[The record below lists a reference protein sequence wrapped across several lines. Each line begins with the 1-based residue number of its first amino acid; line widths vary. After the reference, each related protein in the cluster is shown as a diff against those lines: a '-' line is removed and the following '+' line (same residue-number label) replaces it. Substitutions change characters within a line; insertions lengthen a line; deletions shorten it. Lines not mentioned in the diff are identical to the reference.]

1 MEKRYG
7 ECLICNFSP
16 KMKMTVYMKEG
27 SQIVVWLI
35 RKNPMKRK
43 ATEEILSK
51 ERNNKVC

>member
-1 MEKRYG
+1 
-7 ECLICNFSP
+7 
-16 KMKMTVYMKEG
+16 MTVYMKEG